1 MSAATISAVG
11 VAAET
16 GLVAYAAYD
25 AGKTVVEVK
34 DDLAAGRLDAA
45 ASKIG
50 SMTGTVVGGVG
61 ASKIIGGAASG
72 AASKVAGEATE
83 AKALVAAK
91 EVEVGTTAA
100 KAAASGGKVLL
111 AAEDCN
117 AEGLKR
123 LFESLPKKAN
133 TSTPIAYLQTEAEI
147 IEVWAQLEKTGATV
161 VEYNPGKFRMQLA
174 DGTTVVKYGS
184 STDQTLTLAFKVKNT
199 RDQLKIHLQT
209 K

>member
-50 SMTGTVVGGVG
+50 SITGTVVGGIG

-123 LFESLPKKAN
+123 LFDSLPKKADN
-133 TSTPIAYLQTEAEI
+133 AGIAYLKTEAEI
-147 IEVWAQLEKTGATV
+147 TEVWAQLEKTGAAV
-161 VEYNPGKFRMQLA
+161 LEFEPGVFKMALA
-174 DGTTVVKYGS
+174 DGTYVVKYGS
-184 STDQTLTLAFKVKNT
+184 STDKTLTLSFNGVSYKEA
-199 RDQLKIHLQT
+199 LKIHLQA